1 LVVVARARKKLTL
14 SQQINAIQVTDCEN
28 ASKNKQFASAQ
39 KMSRLQRLDSVV
51 QNVVNTTEVTF
62 MALTANQ
69 LARRLNCA
77 WVTIKRAIKRGELKA
92 VWDEARREWV
102 VEEGRELAF
111 FRARLDYLRRVRC
124 ERAERMRTLWQIG
137 KLRPRRKRQVQ
148 AVVVERLK
156 RPSLLAMGQGLGAR
170 TMPIIWRD
178 QEGESHCPSCGVALK
193 VR

>member
-1 LVVVARARKKLTL
+1 VVARARKKLTL
-14 SQQINAIQVTDCEN
+14 SQQINAIQATGCEN
-28 ASKNKQFASAQ
+28 ASRNRQFAKQQ
-39 KMSRLQRLDSVV
+39 KVLRVQRLDSVV

-77 WVTIKRAIKRGELKA
+77 WVTVKRAIKRGELKA

-102 VEEGRELAF
+102 IEEGRELAF

-124 ERAERMRTLWQIG
+124 ERAERMRTLWQVG

-148 AVVVERLK
+148 TVVVERLK
-156 RPSLLAMGQGLGAR
+156 RPLTITIGQGVTKRTVGIVWQGAEGQATCPCCASLLR
-170 TMPIIWRD
+170 IR
-178 QEGESHCPSCGVALK
+178 
-193 VR
+193 